1 MTSTAHSTEWPA
13 IFHRIELWM
22 YSSGNPDG
30 RGPMPA
36 SASACRRAMSI
47 AVTLADIH
55 WPLISMKQDGKG
67 GIVIEGQCVD
77 QKTGVAIRNMTKEF
91 RIEPDGSAARFDMQG
106 GNVWQR
112 TQINKPLAA

>member
-1 MTSTAHSTEWPA
+1 LTRTAHSTEWSA
-13 IFHRIELWM
+13 IFNRIEEWM
-22 YSSGNPDG
+22 LSSGFLDKG
-30 RGPMPA
+30 LQPA
-36 SASACRRAMSI
+36 SRWACRRAMSV

-67 GIVIEGQCVD
+67 GIVIEGKCLD
-77 QKTGVAIRNMTKEF
+77 KSTGVPVRNMTREF